1 MKKIIAFSLWGSNSQ
16 YTIGAINNADLA
28 RIIYPGWL
36 CRFYQDTTVPE
47 EIVHDLGK
55 RENVEL
61 IKRSAENDW
70 QRLFWLFD
78 AAADDSVEIM
88 IARDTDSRLH
98 EREKAAVDEWL
109 ASDKLF
115 HIMRDHP
122 YHYFPIMTG
131 MWGVKGDLL
140 KSIKDWIH
148 EYLEQ
153 QDVNIIQPRQH
164 IDREFLTEIVYPKVI
179 NKSLVHD
186 DFFSLN
192 PFPTPRKNS
201 EEYVGRV
208 FEIEYNSGD
217 KENDQLL
224 KKALEQPQDTTI
236 QAILARTK
244 EIYAI
249 LILQITHKILSTG
262 KYDIA
267 HEQIKEALRCS
278 QSDKVKEALVAL
290 FLSSSNK
297 FIFDAPPLP
306 NLNEITK
313 HITFS
318 APDAAQKNDV
328 QAKGFGKYSSS
339 KGKKKKVKEKA
350 QKVSKLFASAVYFH
364 QKEQLEKALPIY
376 REILTLERKHSD
388 TLVNMGAILRR
399 LGQIKEAITCYRRF
413 LKLNP
418 KIGEIWC
425 NLGNA
430 LESIGNIEEAKSA
443 FLKAIA
449 LKPNLGVAH
458 FHLGQILHNQENW
471 QEAEKYYRQTLK
483 LNPQFV
489 MAYNNL
495 GNVLGAQGKIQE
507 AISQYQQ
514 SIKLQPDYA
523 EAHYNLGNAL
533 REQKNYEPAKTSYQL
548 AINYQPD
555 LVPAYFN
562 LGITLEALEQ
572 LPEAEEAFKQALVQE
587 PKLSEAHMH
596 LAKLAKER
604 KDLATEEKHLRM
616 ALNLRKNDG
625 IAHTLLINLVAQ
637 GKSQEAISLV
647 EEKIAQ
653 FPEDAESFYNLGTL
667 YNQLGQYEKALT
679 YLHKALELDPKLT
692 MAYQNLA
699 FAYSQQSQFT
709 EVIRAQQKAIE
720 VDPKMVVPHLNLG
733 YSYYNQGHILKA
745 IDCFR
750 ETLRLD
756 PNFHPGHSG
765 LLHTLNF
772 DPNST
777 PEAIAQAHT
786 EWGKQYSIPVKQYPN
801 PREPQRPL
809 KIGYVSP
816 DFRQHSVSYF
826 LKPILEHHSPEQFTV
841 FAYANVVKPDEVTE
855 RLRAIVPHWRDISQE
870 NDAAVCEQILHDE
883 IDILIDLAGHTGNNR
898 LPVFAQKPAP
908 IQISYLKYPN
918 TTGLAAM
925 NYRLTDS
932 WADSPGTEQYY
943 TEELIRLPQCFLSY
957 QPPKDA
963 PPVIELPALTHS
975 GITLGSFK
983 ALVTL
988 TPEVIAMWSKILLAL
1003 PNSRILLQSP
1013 FFDDRTICKP
1023 YLFQFAQH
1031 GINQQR
1037 ICLLGGRK
1045 NPRERLE
1052 FYSNID
1058 ICLDTSPYNDILSSC
1073 EALWMGVPVISL
1085 IGKTHGSRVGYSLLN
1100 GVGLPELAT
1109 NSWQEYIDK
1118 AIALASDLDGLA
1130 QMRSTLRQKMAS
1142 SILCD
1147 GETFTR
1153 NLEATYRALWEQECS
1168 NC

>member
-1 MKKIIAFSLWGSNSQ
+1 
-16 YTIGAINNADLA
+16 
-28 RIIYPGWL
+28 
-36 CRFYQDTTVPE
+36 
-47 EIVHDLGK
+47 
-55 RENVEL
+55 
-61 IKRSAENDW
+61 
-70 QRLFWLFD
+70 
-78 AAADDSVEIM
+78 M

-109 ASDKLF
+109 VRDELF

-122 YHYFPIMTG
+122 YHYFPIMAG

-140 KSIKDWIH
+140 KSIKDWSH
-148 EYLEQ
+148 EYLER
-153 QDVNIIQPRQH
+153 QDANIIHERHCVATALSVQ
-164 IDREFLTEIVYPKVI
+164 IDQEFLAEIVYPKVI
-179 NKSLVHD
+179 SKSLIHD
-186 DFFSLN
+186 EFFTLK
-192 PFPTPRKNS
+192 PFPKPRKNH
-201 EEYVGRV
+201 EDYVGRI
-208 FEIEYNSGD
+208 FEIECNSGD

-249 LILQITHKILSTG
+249 LILQVTHKIFSIG
-262 KYDIA
+262 EYEIA

-290 FLSSSNK
+290 FLSSTNK
-297 FIFDAPPLP
+297 LIFAVPSPPNFNKIAENSSLKP
-306 NLNEITK
+306 T
-313 HITFS
+313 
-318 APDAAQKNDV
+318 DV
-328 QAKGFGKYSSS
+328 AGKKDGFEVKGFGKYSTS
-339 KGKKKKVKEKA
+339 KGKKKKVKEKV
-350 QKVSKLFASAVYFH
+350 QKVSKLFASAVDLY

-376 REILTLERKHSD
+376 REILTLEPKHGD
-388 TLVNMGAILRR
+388 TLANMGVILRR
-399 LGQIKEAITCYRRF
+399 LGQTKEAITCYRRF

-430 LESIGNIEEAKSA
+430 LQSIGNLEEAKSA
-443 FLKAIA
+443 FKQAIVI
-449 LKPNLGVAH
+449 KPNLSLAH
-458 FHLGQILHNQENW
+458 FNLGQILHNQENW

-489 MAYNNL
+489 IAYNNL

-514 SIKLQPDYA
+514 SIKLQPNYA

-562 LGITLEALEQ
+562 LGITLEALGQ
-572 LPEAEEAFKQALVQE
+572 LPEAEKAFQQALVKQ
-587 PKLSEAHMH
+587 PNLYQAHVY
-596 LAKLAKER
+596 LAKIAEQR
-604 KDLATEEKHLRM
+604 QDLPLVEKHLRI
-616 ALNLRKNDG
+616 ALFAEQSPKGSRKSNDE
-625 IAHTLLINLVAQ
+625 IAHRLLLNLVAQ
-637 GKSQEAISLV
+637 GKFQEAISLLEAKV
-647 EEKIAQ
+647 AQ
-653 FPEDAESFYNLGTL
+653 SPEDAESFYNLGTL
-667 YNQLGQYEKALT
+667 SNQLGQYEEAVT
-679 YLHKALELDPKLT
+679 YLQKSLDLDPQFT

-699 FAYSQQSQFT
+699 FAYSQQCQFT
-709 EVIRAQQKAIE
+709 EAIRAQQKAIE
-720 VDPKMVVPHLNLG
+720 VNPKMVVAHLNLG
-733 YSYYNQGHILKA
+733 YSYYNQGQVDQA

-772 DPNST
+772 DPSST
-777 PEAIAQAHT
+777 PEAIAQAHRD
-786 EWGKQYSIPVKQYPN
+786 WGKQYPMASPVKQYPN
-801 PREPQRPL
+801 SPDPQRQL

-826 LKPILEHHSPEQFTV
+826 IEPILAHHDPDQFTV
-841 FAYANVVKPDEVTE
+841 FAYANVPKPDGVTE
-855 RLRAIVPHWRDISQE
+855 RLRAIVPHWRDISKQS
-870 NDAAVCEQILHDE
+870 DAAVNEQIQRDG

-908 IQISYLKYPN
+908 IQISYLSYPN

-932 WADSPGTEQYY
+932 WADPPGLTDQYY
-943 TEELIRLPQCFLSY
+943 TEELIRLPQCFLCY

-963 PPVIELPALTHS
+963 PPVVELPALTHG
-975 GITLGSFK
+975 GITFGSFK
-983 ALVTL
+983 ALATL
-988 TPEVIAMWSKILLAL
+988 TPEVIAMWSQILLAVS
-1003 PNSRILLQSP
+1003 NSRILLKSP
-1013 FFDDRTICKP
+1013 FFDDRAICKP

-1037 ICLLGGRK
+1037 VSLLGGKK
-1045 NPRERLE
+1045 NPRESLS

-1058 ICLDTSPYNDILSSC
+1058 ISLDTSPYNDIIATC
-1073 EALWMGVPVISL
+1073 QALWMGVPVISL
-1085 IGKTHGSRVGYSLLN
+1085 AGQTHVSRVGSSLLN

-1109 NSWQEYIDK
+1109 KSWSEYIEK
-1118 AIALASDLDGLA
+1118 AIALASDWEQLA
-1130 QMRSTLRQKMAS
+1130 QLRSTLRQTMAD

-1147 GETFTR
+1147 AETFTR
-1153 NLEATYRALWEQECS
+1153 NLEATYRALWEQDCIAVTS
-1168 NC
+1168 DQLPV